1 VVLIVYRSACLL
13 MAVVSLTVLI
23 ILQHLGQSLSTLYRE
38 IRRNLIRLS
47 VTKEDVVT
55 DRERSEIAVLAEQG
69 RDLSMVEQG
78 VST

>member
-1 VVLIVYRSACLL
+1 

>member
-1 VVLIVYRSACLL
+1 MVLIVYRSACLL

>member
-1 VVLIVYRSACLL
+1 
-13 MAVVSLTVLI
+13 
-23 ILQHLGQSLSTLYRE
+23 
-38 IRRNLIRLS
+38 
-47 VTKEDVVT
+47 VTKGDVVT